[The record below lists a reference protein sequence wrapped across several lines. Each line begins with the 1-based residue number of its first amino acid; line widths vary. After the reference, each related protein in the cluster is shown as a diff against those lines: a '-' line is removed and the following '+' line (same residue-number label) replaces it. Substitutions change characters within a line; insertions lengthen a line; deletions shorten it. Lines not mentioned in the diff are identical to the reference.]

1 MPRGG
6 GVRVKA
12 SGDSTVGQ
20 EMPINIFICRGVLT
34 PLTGTDNT
42 PGPRDTTRQ
51 ETCSYTIHRYEK
63 YLYEMS
69 NTHAIISRFAGDT
82 IKDVQL
88 IGGFKELATKLNKLL
103 SLDRYQ
109 V

>member
-1 MPRGG
+1 MATKYSGLLQGPLRRRNRRGQVPRGG

-42 PGPRDTTRQ
+42 PGLRDTTQ
-51 ETCSYTIHRYEK
+51 PETCSYTIHRYEQAPPGHG
-63 YLYEMS
+63 S
-69 NTHAIISRFAGDT
+69 D
-82 IKDVQL
+82 
-88 IGGFKELATKLNKLL
+88 
-103 SLDRYQ
+103 
-109 V
+109 